1 MIRRLAFA
9 TALSLTMVPNVSA
22 QTTPC
27 KNATTLSECPTI
39 GCAAPGTPEAE
50 ANTLRKRY
58 PSKTEAVRRLDTP
71 AFERLQIAANKLG
84 LQGFAI
90 AYGERSEYQ
99 SLGEGHRVEFTG
111 FIVGMPHARRT
122 DSANCRLIGRDYNS
136 FRLHLAEF
144 PDDTEFDSILAEVI
158 PQKRS
163 GDWTLPKLRY
173 LARKKRRVRVVGQL
187 FYDSKHVVNSDPDD
201 EQPGH
206 PKRLSL
212 WEIHPVSAI
221 SVCRF
226 CYSSQCDPK
235 REGDWVPLERV
246 PDPDLRRIESE
257 ELEDCP

>member
-1 MIRRLAFA
+1 VIRRLLFVAV
-9 TALSLTMVPNVSA
+9 LSSTMVRSTSA

-27 KNATTLSECPTI
+27 KSATMVSECPTI

-50 ANTLRKRY
+50 ANTLRKHH
-58 PSKTEAVRRLDTP
+58 PPTTGAIHRLGIP
-71 AFERLQIAANKLG
+71 EFERLQIAANRLG

-99 SLGEGHRVEFTG
+99 KLGEGQRVEFTG

-122 DSANCRLIGRDYNS
+122 DSANCRLIGRDNNS
-136 FRLHLAEF
+136 FRLNLAEL

-158 PQKRS
+158 PQKRPL
-163 GDWTLPKLRY
+163 GWTLPKLRY
-173 LARKKRRVRVVGQL
+173 LARTKRRVRVVGQL

-201 EQPGH
+201 EQPGQ

-212 WEIHPVSAI
+212 WEIHPVSEI

-226 CYSSQCDPK
+226 CYVSQCDPK
-235 REGDWVPLERV
+235 RQNDWFPLERV
-246 PDPDLRRIESE
+246 PDPDLTRIESDF
-257 ELEDCP
+257 EDCP